1 MKVANENA
9 AMLKDRCKHIMD
21 EIRELDVLSKELI
34 ICETDDERHFNKFL
48 SKSLG
53 QMMNFRGV
61 LNQVSKDSNYV
72 FKARDVR
79 K

>member
-48 SKSLG
+48 SKALG

-61 LNQVSKDSNYV
+61 LNHVSKDSEYT
-72 FKARDVR
+72 FKARDTR

>member
-1 MKVANENA
+1 MKVTKENA
-9 AMLKDRCKHIMD
+9 DLLKDKCKCIMR
-21 EIRELDVLSKELI
+21 EIKDLDTLSKTLI
-34 ICETDDERHFNKFL
+34 VCETDDERHFNKFL
-48 SKSLG
+48 SKALG

-72 FKARDVR
+72 FKARDAR

>member
-1 MKVANENA
+1 MKVANENTT
-9 AMLKDRCKHIMD
+9 MLKDRCKHIMD

-34 ICETDDERHFNKFL
+34 ICETDDERHFSKFL
-48 SKSLG
+48 SKALG

-79 K
+79 E